1 MTDCIC
7 INVLTDLPHSVTLNF
22 VFLFEKQNKT
32 KQNPLINLD
41 EGLSSQ
47 HHMLCSENMWILIDK
62 W

>member
-7 INVLTDLPHSVTLNF
+7 INVLTDLPQCDIKF
-22 VFLFEKQNKT
+22 CFFLFEKT
-32 KQNPLINLD
+32 KQNKNSLMNLD

>member
-22 VFLFEKQNKT
+22 VFLFEKT
-32 KQNPLINLD
+32 KQNKNSLMNLD